1 MWRDLVVDQA
11 EVLTGLQ
18 LLKTQGFLL
27 LGP

>member
-11 EVLTGLQ
+11 EVLIGLQ